1 MSGRRAFK
9 LAAGF
14 CTAAVLVFAGVFV
27 YRNTENKK
35 DTQDDRSLD
44 LVLESNELIIGLDT
58 EFPPMGFVNESG
70 EIVGFDIDLAQ
81 EVCDRLGVELVKQ
94 PLDWD
99 YKEEYLYTGAID
111 CIWNGFSVTPERAAE
126 MNLSDPYL
134 KNTLIFVVTEQST
147 IKNMSDLKGKTVGV
161 QSGSSA
167 KEALE
172 ESYLASDI
180 NIRFFDDNLEM
191 TNELKNNGIDA
202 AFFDSIMAYYFLLS
216 DNEQYY
222 VLPDSLGEEEIAVA
236 FRNDDYSLRNKVQDI
251 LYEMKSDGTLAE
263 ISKKWFGCDITIVR

>member
-1 MSGRRAFK
+1 MTGRGAVK

-14 CTAAVLVFAGVFV
+14 CTAAILVIGGILV
-27 YRNTENKK
+27 YRSFDNEK
-35 DTQDDRSLD
+35 DIQDDRSLD
-44 LVLESNELIIGLDT
+44 LVLESNEFILGLDT
-58 EFPPMGFVNESG
+58 EFPPMGFIDESG
-70 EIVGFDIDLAQ
+70 EIVGFDIDLAK
-81 EVCDRLGVELVKQ
+81 EVCDRLGVELVLQ
-94 PLDWD
+94 PVDWD
-99 YKEEYLYTGAID
+99 EKENYLYGGAID

-172 ESYLASDI
+172 ESYLAPDI
-180 NIRFFDDNLEM
+180 NIRYFDDNLEM
-191 TNELKNNGIDA
+191 TDELKNNSIDA
-202 AFFDSIMAYYFLLS
+202 AFLDSIMAYYFLLS
-216 DNEQYY
+216 ENEKYY

-236 FRNDDYSLRNKVQDI
+236 FRNDDYSLRNKVQEI
-251 LYEMKSDGTLAE
+251 LSEMKSDGTLAE
-263 ISKKWFGCDITIVR
+263 ISKKWFGSDITIVR

>member
-1 MSGRRAFK
+1 
-9 LAAGF
+9 
-14 CTAAVLVFAGVFV
+14 
-27 YRNTENKK
+27 
-35 DTQDDRSLD
+35 
-44 LVLESNELIIGLDT
+44 
-58 EFPPMGFVNESG
+58 
-70 EIVGFDIDLAQ
+70 
-81 EVCDRLGVELVKQ
+81 
-94 PLDWD
+94 
-99 YKEEYLYTGAID
+99 
-111 CIWNGFSVTPERAAE
+111 
-126 MNLSDPYL
+126 
-134 KNTLIFVVTEQST
+134 
-147 IKNMSDLKGKTVGV
+147 MSDLKGKTVGV

-222 VLPDSLGEEEIAVA
+222 VLPDNLGEEEIAVA
-236 FRNDDYSLRNKVQDI
+236 FRNDDYSLRNKVQEI